1 MKQFFAYGVFALL
14 AVGCN
19 SDGGTPTDPSQ
30 VNIEFAT
37 TDLAVG
43 TGAAAAAGSVV
54 TVRYTGWL
62 YSSAGADSKGQQFDS
77 GTLPPITLG
86 ARSVIPGFEQGIAG
100 MRVGGKRRVY
110 IPSSL
115 GYGAQGSGPIPPN
128 AALVFEIELLSLQ

>member
-1 MKQFFAYGVFALL
+1 MKQFFVVGVFALL

-19 SDGGTPTDPSQ
+19 SDGGSPTDPSQ

-43 TGAAAAAGSVV
+43 TGAAAAAGNVV

-62 YSSAGADSKGQQFDS
+62 YNSSGAESKGQQFDS
-77 GTLPPITLG
+77 GTLPPFTLG
-86 ARSVIPGFEQGIAG
+86 SRSVIPGFEQGIVG
-100 MRVGGKRRVY
+100 MRVGGRRRVY

-115 GYGAQGSGPIPPN
+115 GYGSQGAGPIPPN